1 MTSTYVVEVA
11 AEGSEKPPKEFDPRT
26 AEAEVAAVTAGC
38 SVADA
43 AAVAAAGGMT
53 PNERDAKVQVL
64 MEIMK
69 NMIKMI
75 FLPV

>member
-1 MTSTYVVEVA
+1 MYGTYVVEVA

-38 SVADA
+38 SVADV
-43 AAVAAAGGMT
+43 AAVAGGMA
-53 PNERDAKVQVL
+53 PNERDAEMQVL

-69 NMIKMI
+69 RT
-75 FLPV
+75 